1 MQGDGLLHTEP
12 MAAPSCLCC
21 APDSPPAIP
30 SHTEDSIAIPGAQG
44 VCYMLHSALPSL
56 IERVKVSLAVT
67 AKALVLNPLLQ
78 HPVPSKGNISSQESF
93 GYQGSQPGPH
103 PSLSSDS
110 RGAFRLSQRPPSS
123 PPRQSWSHWRG

>member
-1 MQGDGLLHTEP
+1 MEGDGLLHTEP

-44 VCYMLHSALPSL
+44 VHYTLHSALPSL

-78 HPVPSKGNISSQESF
+78 HPVPSQGNISSQESF
-93 GYQGSQPGPH
+93 GY
-103 PSLSSDS
+103 
-110 RGAFRLSQRPPSS
+110 
-123 PPRQSWSHWRG
+123 